1 MSKSKIFQKN
11 YHRFIENDY
20 DNLLNLHPRET
31 ILACLK
37 ILGWSYR
44 KYSRLLGKREEYFNN
59 RVNNDNS
66 KSIGFD
72 DLITFRN
79 VIAQSYPKINFR
91 ELVKSALILKG
102 SSIINPERVI
112 SYYENIIEEKDNRI
126 KELEQK

>member
-66 KSIGFD
+66 KRIGFD

-79 VIAQSYPKINFR
+79 VIAQSYPKINFG

-112 SYYENIIEEKDNRI
+112 SYYENIIEEKDHRI